1 MDRGTQNIIGNKE
14 GEFCEWIVV
23 HKTLLV
29 IRRVSFVSGS
39 WYVKHYSQ
47 SISCAIKMHICACE
61 TQN

>member
-23 HKTLLV
+23 RKTLLV

-39 WYVKHYSQ
+39 WYAKHYW
-47 SISCAIKMHICACE
+47 
-61 TQN
+61 